1 MKSRLQKLDQE
12 KEKKPDPANLR
23 ALRKKLK
30 RSQRKLRELTLAATP
45 KAEKKKK
52 GKSASAPAPAP
63 AAEAKKT

>member
-30 RSQRKLRELTLAATP
+30 RSQRKLREVILASAP

-52 GKSASAPAPAP
+52 EKSAAPAPAP